1 MAGSKVYFTDF
12 KTKPGYNML
21 DKLENLV
28 KKAGIETIDF
38 KNKFVAIKVHFGEPG
53 NLAYIRPNYVARI
66 VKLIKDLGGKPFVTD
81 ANTLYTGRRSNAVD
95 HLQAAYENGFNPLT
109 LGCHVIIAD
118 GLKGTEYREI
128 EVNLKH
134 TQKAKIG
141 SAIAD
146 ADIVISMNH
155 FKGHEMTGFGGAI
168 KNIGMGSGSRGGKLF
183 MHSSSKPVIKTSKCV
198 GCGMCVKSCAQLAIA
213 LNEKK
218 KAVIDYEKCVGC
230 GQCVAVCQFEAA
242 TVRWD
247 EAASIASEKI
257 AEYAYA
263 VLKDKPNFHINFIM
277 NISPDCDCWSHNDI
291 PIAPDIG
298 IAASFDPVALDKAC
312 VDLVNSSTFT
322 PAGCVLE
329 KAKHIEV
336 DGKIDRFKSIHP
348 DTDWQVA
355 LKHAQEIGLGSLE
368 YELVKV

>member
-1 MAGSKVYFTDF
+1 MAASKVYFTDF

-66 VKLIKDLGGKPFVTD
+66 VKLIKSLGGKPFVTD
-81 ANTLYTGRRSNAVD
+81 ANTLYTGRRSNALD
-95 HLQAAYENGFNPLT
+95 HLEAAYENGFNPLV

-146 ADIVISMNH
+146 ADIIISMNH

-198 GCGMCVKSCAQLAIA
+198 GCGMCVKSCAQLAIT

-218 KAVIDYEKCVGC
+218 KAVISYEKCVGC

-242 TVRWD
+242 TVKWD

-263 VLKDKPNFHINFIM
+263 VLKDKPHFHVNFIM

-312 VDLVNSSTFT
+312 VDLVNSSAFT
-322 PAGCVLE
+322 PAGSVFE

-336 DGKIDRFKSIHP
+336 DGKIDRFKSVHP
-348 DTDWQVA
+348 DTDWRVA